1 MAPKKLSIAPVEEEE
16 TLSPYEQRLYIQLD
30 RILYQNELTPRAVTD
45 FWAGD
50 RDGVVAQLRQMKD
63 RVTRSIVLTHYV
75 ELDDTLTRLILRH
88 LFGKNRRNTAQRRTV
103 QTMLDKTYLIQ
114 KLDLVA
120 GFRTVSKQTKS
131 NVQALNQLR
140 NTLAHRYLG
149 APPRHE
155 RLYKSKYDVYTEKGL
170 SKLRDDMWEVS
181 SELELEVVKIAMD
194 LVQAQKEWNRR
205 KRKGPQKKTAK
216 PSDARL

>member
-1 MAPKKLSIAPVEEEE
+1 MAPKKLSIAPVEEE
-16 TLSPYEQRLYIQLD
+16 TLSPYEQRLYIELD

-45 FWAGD
+45 FWTGD
-50 RDGVVAQLRQMKD
+50 RDGVIAQLRQMKD

-88 LFGKNRRNTAQRRTV
+88 LFGKSRRNTAQRRTV
-103 QTMLDKTYLIQ
+103 QAMLDKTYLIQ

-120 GFRTVSKQTKS
+120 GFRAVSKQTKS

-149 APPRHE
+149 APPKSE

-181 SELELEVVKIAMD
+181 TELEPEVTKIAMD
-194 LVQAQKEWNRR
+194 LVLAQKEWNRR
-205 KRKGPQKKTAK
+205 RRKGTQTKTAR
-216 PSDARL
+216 SGDARL